1 MEITGIIQNVFKP
14 QQTLQKT
21 RTQLYN
27 TLALPAVLYDSENW
41 TITATDVIRIT
52 ASEIQYM
59 TKTAR

>member
-1 MEITGIIQNVFKP
+1 LEITGIIQNVFKP